1 MSGGMILV
9 DVSGKA
15 SSVLTTKGEMI
26 ADIPITIPILLMLL
40 PTTLPKIRSVCKPTA
55 AATLAASSGVD
66 VPYATT
72 VKPITI

>member
-1 MSGGMILV
+1 M
-9 DVSGKA
+9 
-15 SSVLTTKGEMI
+15 
-26 ADIPITIPILLMLL
+26 PITIPILLILL
-40 PTTLPKIRSVCKPTA
+40 PTMFPRIRSVCAPSE